1 MNTTPTGPDADP
13 PDVLLIL
20 RPGRDPLERPG
31 QPARDADY
39 RLKLVLKRL
48 LRDFG
53 FRCVRVC
60 DTPPG
65 AKPADVNSDE
75 LTDRTDDGGTA

>member
-1 MNTTPTGPDADP
+1 MDGTEA
-13 PDVLLIL
+13 DVLLIL

-31 QPARDADY
+31 CPSRDADY

-60 DTPPG
+60 DLPAGTAPATVGPNAVPRG
-65 AKPADVNSDE
+65 TDEAHGQKPA
-75 LTDRTDDGGTA
+75 A